1 MDNTQAFSFF
11 YGNESEQFRFYRIPR
26 LLITGERFR
35 GLSTDA
41 KLLYGLMLDRM
52 ELSARNG
59 WYDSL
64 GRVYIYFTLEQIEEA
79 LCCGHNKAVKLIAEL
94 DQGSGIGLIE
104 RRKQGQGKPTIIYV
118 KRFTDRDGPTAR
130 QAEESSTRTADRPD
144 VCNPE
149 VLTSENQTSRLPQTG
164 SPDFSKAN
172 GINTDGNNTDSA
184 IPIRSD
190 PSVRNLQP
198 DLNGC
203 RNALYTQL
211 GYTGLTARYPAEEV
225 DGILE
230 LIAEVLCS
238 TNATIRD
245 NGSQI
250 PIRFAKERF
259 QKLDQ
264 SHIEYV
270 IACLRQNTTNVRN
283 IRAYLLTMLYNAPT
297 TIEHYYQAKVQHDLY
312 GQP

>member
-1 MDNTQAFSFF
+1 M
-11 YGNESEQFRFYRIPR
+11 
-26 LLITGERFR
+26 
-35 GLSTDA
+35 
-41 KLLYGLMLDRM
+41 
-52 ELSARNG
+52 
-59 WYDSL
+59 
-64 GRVYIYFTLEQIEEA
+64 
-79 LCCGHNKAVKLIAEL
+79 KLIAEL

-118 KRFTDRDGPTAR
+118 KRFTDGELSSVR
-130 QAEESSTRTADRPD
+130 QAAESSTHKADRAD
-144 VCNPE
+144 ICNPE

-172 GINTDGNNTDSA
+172 GINTNGNNTNSA

-190 PSVRNLQP
+190 PSAHSNQL
-198 DLNGC
+198 DLDSC
-203 RNALYTQL
+203 REALYVQL
-211 GYTGLTARYPAEEV
+211 GYSGLTACYPADEV

-238 TNATIRD
+238 TNATIRV

-259 QKLDQ
+259 QKLGQ

-283 IRAYLLTMLYNAPT
+283 IRAYLLTTLYNAPT